1 LPYNTKTLKIDLD
14 MALDIDGPFYQ
25 TAVNHYKIIDGP
37 NNTVILE
44 NDTGRVDEEQK
55 NQLPIDKPEI
65 EGNDRVQTT
74 IHIPGKRGRP
84 RNLSPGGKSRKL
96 KKAKVQKRQR
106 KPRVAPK
113 PLEIAVESGEPINVH
128 SQHLEGTDSTSPA

>member
-1 LPYNTKTLKIDLD
+1 

-37 NNTVILE
+37 DNTVILE
-44 NDTGRVDEEQK
+44 KDTGHGDEEQK
-55 NQLPIDKPEI
+55 NQLPIDKSEI
-65 EGNDRVQTT
+65 GGKDEVQTT

-113 PLEIAVESGEPINVH
+113 PLEIAVEPGEPINGH
-128 SQHLEGTDSTSPA
+128 SQYPESTDSTSPA